1 MKLTLAFLLAGALV
15 ACNALAGP
23 EATASA
29 SVVPDTPHLELAS
42 LNGLIGSAPTYL
54 QISGQEQ
61 VISFRCT
68 VVEGTFCWFGATSQD
83 GSVAADLARRVVDQ
97 IGPQAIENGNR
108 NEVSI
113 RCHRPSSGGEATCE
127 IDWGWDAGWEAL
139 PISGST

>member
-1 MKLTLAFLLAGALV
+1 LKLTLAFLLAGALA

-42 LNGLIGSAPTYL
+42 LDGLFGSAATYL

-83 GSVAADLARRVVDQ
+83 GPVAAGLARRIVDQ
-97 IGPQAIENGNR
+97 IGPDAIENANR
-108 NEVSI
+108 NQVTI
-113 RCHRPSSGGEATCE
+113 RCARPLRDGESACE
-127 IDWGWDAGWEAL
+127 IDWGWGAGWETL
-139 PISGST
+139 ELRR